1 MKVKWWKVSV
11 FFLFGLFLLPEG
23 AIAQVQLSTKSKK
36 AIELYNQAD
45 NYRVRGQ
52 HEQAISLLNQAI
64 TKDKNFAE
72 AYYRLGLVYM
82 SMKNYPSAISNFEK
96 GLTLTTDP
104 KKQKV
109 YWFDLG
115 EAYLITGQY
124 DKAVKY
130 LGDFVKIE
138 NQNRQKAERAEQL
151 LKNATFA
158 QANAAVNAEWKLRP
172 LNDTVNRFPLQYF
185 PVLTADQQELIFTR
199 RLGSGGEHDEDLVV
213 SRKDDRGRWTSP
225 VSISK
230 NINSVLNEGT
240 CAISADGRKLIFT
253 SCMGRQSFGSCD
265 LYQSIKIG
273 NEWTEPVNLGPNV
286 NSSEWE
292 SQPALS
298 ADGRTLY
305 FVSDRRGGS
314 GRRDIWVST
323 LDEKG
328 HWTRAKN
335 LGAPVNTQY
344 DEISPFIHANS
355 KVLYFASKGHTG
367 FGGYDILF
375 SERTDTGWSE
385 PVNMGRPVNDYEDQF
400 SLFITADGKRGYY
413 SHEETSGQGSVR
425 SRIYEIQFP
434 EDHQVRYKSNYV
446 KGTVR
451 DKLTG
456 KELKATIE
464 LFNIKSNEIE
474 SIVESDSVS
483 GEYLMVLTQGAE
495 YALYV
500 NKKGYLFTSSN
511 FNYSETTDFE
521 PIRMDFELEQ
531 AKKGSSVVLNNI
543 FFDTDKYDL
552 KEKSITELQKIIQ
565 FLNENPQIRI
575 EIGGHTDNT
584 GSPAYNLQLSE
595 KRALAVYNYLL
606 ENGIEQNQLRW
617 KGYGQSRP
625 LDSNDSEKGRAINR
639 RIVFQIL

>member
-1 MKVKWWKVSV
+1 MKVKCWKVLV
-11 FFLFGLFLLPEG
+11 FLLFGLFLLPVG

-52 HEQAISLLNQAI
+52 HEQAITLLNQAI
-64 TKDKNFAE
+64 AKDKNFAE

-82 SMKNYPSAISNFEK
+82 NMKNYPSAISNFEK

-130 LGDFVKIE
+130 LTDFVKVE

-151 LKNATFA
+151 LKNAAFA

-172 LNDTVNRFPLQYF
+172 LSDTVNRFPLQYF
-185 PVLTADQQELIFTR
+185 PVLTADQQELFFTR
-199 RLGSGGEHDEDLVV
+199 RLGSSGEHDEDLVV
-213 SRKDDRGRWTSP
+213 SRKDDHGRWTSP

-305 FVSDRRGGS
+305 FVSDRRGGL
-314 GRRDIWVST
+314 GRRDIWVSS

-328 HWTRAKN
+328 QWAKAKN
-335 LGAPVNTQY
+335 LGPPINTQY
-344 DEISPFIHANS
+344 DEISPFIHANN

-367 FGGYDILF
+367 FGGYDLF
-375 SERTDTGWSE
+375 SSERTEQGWSE
-385 PVNMGRPVNDYEDQF
+385 PINIGSPINDFEDQF
-400 SLFITADGKRGYY
+400 SLFITADGKRGYF
-413 SHEETSGQGSVR
+413 SHEETTGQGNTR

-434 EDHQVRYKSNYV
+434 EDHQVRYKSNFV
-446 KGTVR
+446 NGTIR
-451 DKLTG
+451 DKQTG

-464 LFNIKSNEIE
+464 LFNINSNQIE
-474 SIVESDSVS
+474 AVVESDSIS
-483 GEYLMVLTQGAE
+483 GDYLMVLTQGAE
-495 YALYV
+495 YALYI
-500 NKKGYLFTSSN
+500 NRKGYLFTSSN
-511 FNYSETTDFE
+511 FNYSERTDFE
-521 PIRMDFELEQ
+521 PIRMDFALEQ

-543 FFDTDKYDL
+543 FFETNKYDL
-552 KEKSITELQKIIQ
+552 QGKSITELQKIIR
-565 FLNENPQIRI
+565 FLTESPQIQI

-584 GSPAYNLQLSE
+584 GNPAYNLQLSE
-595 KRALAVYNYLL
+595 KRALSVYNYLIN
-606 ENGIEQNQLRW
+606 NGVNRNSITWR
-617 KGYGQSRP
+617 GYGQSQP
-625 LDSNDSEKGRAINR
+625 VATNDTEEGRAQNR
-639 RIVFQIL
+639 RIVFKIQ